1 MECLECEQRRNLVYS
16 YTLQTYARDASFPG
30 TVIRNGDHIMPDT
43 FTREDRDQLYALLT
57 KLLDTLQAQ
66 TPAETHK
73 QHDLT
78 IAKFMLEYRFKMLPW
93 LFPGDDPT
101 ADDDLRT

>member
-1 MECLECEQRRNLVYS
+1 
-16 YTLQTYARDASFPG
+16 
-30 TVIRNGDHIMPDT
+30 MPDT

-57 KLLDTLQAQ
+57 TLLDTLQAQ
-66 TPAETHK
+66 APAETHT

-78 IAKFMLEYRFKMLPW
+78 IAKFMLGYRFKMLPW